1 MQNLKTMMENLKV
14 KFEDSITF
22 ENSNDGR
29 IIVLIGLNRFSE
41 LILVLASL
49 NFDQLVSITGID
61 YPSEKSIVCAYHLV
75 STSGKKL
82 IEVKTSTKRNEGV
95 IPSVM
100 NSYPNADW
108 FEREIHEMFGLNFEG
123 NPNMGRLLLPED
135 WNQGFPLRKDFKLH
149 VGD

>member
-61 YPSEKSIVCAYHLV
+61 YPSEKSIVCAYHLA

>member
-1 MQNLKTMMENLKV
+1 MENLKV

-22 ENSNDGR
+22 DNSNDGR
-29 IIVLIGLNRFSE
+29 IIVLIGLDRFSE
-41 LILVLASL
+41 LISFLASL
-49 NFDQLVSITGID
+49 NFDQLVSIAGID
-61 YPSEKSIVCAYHLV
+61 FPSEKTIVCVYHLT

-82 IEVKTSTKRNEGV
+82 IEVKTSTKRDEGV
-95 IPSVM
+95 IPSIM

-149 VGD
+149 VSG